1 MKDGRLLVCLV
12 LLLLLRMLHLL
23 MLLLLLLL
31 LRETQQR
38 LGEAATALL
47 LKVRHLLLVV
57 LLLQVATVVRQMP
70 CIIAARSNG
79 IVFRGCITARQEAQ
93 AGVRFLRVR
102 REYLVLLVGGE
113 RGRWRWRVGGGWC
126 GRVRRRSIAMQL
138 VPMVVGVAGRLAQV
152 RLHLIVI
159 IMTNAGSDVAIVA
172 RIAVAAAVI
181 AGRGALEQCGSALI
195 QCRLSAFLQ
204 QIAAA
209 QLRQVVIVAALLLLL
224 LLLQVLQQSQAAH
237 AAIALHRWGWWHRR
251 YHIHIRQAGRV
262 ALGRERRM

>member
-1 MKDGRLLVCLV
+1 MKDGRLLGCLV

-70 CIIAARSNG
+70 CIIAARPNG

-113 RGRWRWRVGGGWC
+113 RGRRRWRVGGGWC
-126 GRVRRRSIAMQL
+126 GRARRRGIAVQL

-152 RLHLIVI
+152 RLHLILI

-195 QCRLSAFLQ
+195 QCRLSALLQ

-209 QLRQVVIVAALLLLL
+209 QLRQVVIVAALLL